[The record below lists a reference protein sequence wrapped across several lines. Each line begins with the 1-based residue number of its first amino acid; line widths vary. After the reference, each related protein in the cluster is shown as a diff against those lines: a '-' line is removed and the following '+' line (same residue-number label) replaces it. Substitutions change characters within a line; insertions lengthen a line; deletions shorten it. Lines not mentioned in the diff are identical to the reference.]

1 MRMREFRGKT
11 PQPCIQSIAQEAYR
25 AGNIFG
31 LGNNPHQEINGT
43 GIAMLSE
50 KLLATAFTRA
60 VKRGTLEMTTAG
72 GRHQTFGDGGEP
84 RVAIRFT
91 DAAAQMA
98 LCLHPELKLGE
109 LFMEGRLVIDG
120 GTIYELLQ
128 LLLQDTHGVLDE
140 LPFHRLRRIRAW
152 MKRRSEIDAAKAKR
166 NVAHHYDLDGR
177 LYALFLDAD
186 RQYSCAYFDHP
197 DATLE
202 EAQLAKK
209 RHIAAKLL
217 VEPGQ
222 SVLDIGSGWGGMGLY
237 LAQVAGAGAV
247 RGVTLSEEQLDVSRK
262 RAGAAGLLGRV
273 RFELEDYRATS
284 GTFDRIVSVGMF
296 EHVGPPSYDEYF
308 RTCRQL
314 LKEDGVMLL
323 HTIGRTGPPYP
334 TNPWITRYI
343 FPGGHLPILSE
354 IMPSV
359 ERAGLVV
366 TDVEVLRV
374 HYALT
379 LKAWRERFLARRE
392 EVLRLYDERF
402 CRMWECYL
410 AMAESA
416 FRFQDAVVFQIQLA
430 RRNDVVPLTR
440 DYIAER
446 EETLRM
452 AEDAELRRRA

>member
-1 MRMREFRGKT
+1 MPIG
-11 PQPCIQSIAQEAYR
+11 
-25 AGNIFG
+25 
-31 LGNNPHQEINGT
+31 INGAE
-43 GIAMLSE
+43 IFSMLSE
-50 KLLATAFTRA
+50 RILSTAFTRA

-72 GRHQTFGDGGEP
+72 GRRMSFGDGGEP
-84 RVAIRFT
+84 QVAIRFT
-91 DAAAQMA
+91 DAPAQMA
-98 LCLHPELKLGE
+98 LCLHPELRLGE
-109 LFMEGRLVIDG
+109 LFMDGRLVIER
-120 GTIYELLQ
+120 GTIYDLLQ
-128 LLLQDTHGVLDE
+128 LLLQDTGGAFDE
-140 LPFHRLRRIRAW
+140 LPFHRLRKIRAW
-152 MKRRSEIDAAKAKR
+152 MKRRSENDAKKSKR

-177 LYALFLDAD
+177 LYALFLDSD

-217 VEPGQ
+217 LEPGQ

-237 LAQVAGAGAV
+237 MAQIARAGSV
-247 RGVTLSEEQLDVSRK
+247 KGVTLSDEQLDVSRK

-273 RFELEDYRATS
+273 SFEHEDYRDTK

-308 RTCRQL
+308 KTCGRL

-323 HTIGRTGPPYP
+323 HTIGRSGTPYP

-354 IMPSV
+354 ILPSI

-366 TDVEVLRV
+366 TDIEVLRL

-379 LKAWRERFLARRE
+379 LKAWRERFLAHRD

-410 AMAESA
+410 AMSESA

-430 RRNDVVPLTR
+430 KRNDTVPLTR

-446 EETLRM
+446 EAALRAM
-452 AEDAELRRRA
+452 EDMQLQQSA